1 MKKYILSLIIALVCM
16 QTQVQAQDIS
26 LNGTWNFA
34 IDPLSKGEISGWQK
48 PWKVAE
54 KDTNYFAEF
63 FDKVT
68 VPHCWSLDR
77 RYNHIGKSWYRKGF
91 KLPAAIEN
99 KTVRLHFE
107 AVFYKC
113 RIFLNGVLVAYHSG
127 GYTPFTID
135 ISKQA
140 KYPEVNFL
148 VLEVDNFWD
157 EFALPG
163 AKIGDNPR
171 HQLFPWYE
179 YGGITRDVSLLITS
193 KIYVVNQKIEA
204 VPNLKNNTASLK
216 LATWIDNKSLSDTT
230 VTLTSIITNR
240 TTGKAVLTIEKQVK
254 LPAFAKQKVLI
265 DAKLPSK
272 DVLLWDFDDPNLYD
286 VQTTVGGGPL
296 SKNAQFAT
304 YFGIREFR
312 IDKEKAQFLLNGK
325 PIRGMGANR
334 ASDHPVFG
342 STDPEILAK
351 EEMSLL
357 RNGNMIFSR
366 LCHTP
371 ASKYYYKWADENG
384 YLIVA
389 EIPAWQTST
398 VLMANQRVKDEFT
411 AQMTEFAEAYWN
423 SPSIVAFSV
432 GNEYDS
438 WTPEGDE
445 WTRYHIAKYRE
456 IDSTRLMTFVAFNS
470 AASAEMIKVPHDA
483 MRHCDFISFN
493 CYSSGKGL
501 EKSLKVFHAK
511 YPEKPIFASEFGKRS
526 DEVKS
531 EQVRIDNFKEFIEV
545 LKITPYA
552 VGASHWTAFDY
563 QSRYPNT
570 NENGYR
576 PWGLIDEKRQ
586 PRDLYRAFQ
595 KETSP
600 VVVVVEKDKISIT
613 SKADFPSYT
622 IKNHVLILM
631 EGAEIK
637 GSYPIPDLEIGKTIE
652 LKVNKTAGQSI
663 VIENRKGFR
672 VYDSGL

>member
-1 MKKYILSLIIALVCM
+1 MKKYFLFLIISLVC
-16 QTQVQAQDIS
+16 AQIHAQEIS

-34 IDPLSKGEISGWQK
+34 IDPTNRGEIAGWQK
-48 PWKVAE
+48 AWKLAE
-54 KDTNYFAEF
+54 KDTNYFADA

-91 KLPAAIEN
+91 KLPSDIQD

-107 AVFYKC
+107 AVFQKC
-113 RIFLNGVLVAYHSG
+113 RIFVNGTLAAYHFG
-127 GYTPFTID
+127 GYTPFNVD
-135 ISKQA
+135 ISKHL
-140 KYPEVNFL
+140 KYPDVNFL
-148 VLEVDNFWD
+148 SIEVDNSWD
-157 EFALPG
+157 EFSMPG
-163 AKIGDNPR
+163 IKIGDNPR

-193 KIYVVNQKIEA
+193 KIYVANQKIEA
-204 VPNLKNNTASLK
+204 VPNLKNKTANLK

-230 VTLTSIITNR
+230 VSLTSTVTNR
-240 TTGKAVLTIEKQVK
+240 TTGKTVLTLEKQVK
-254 LPAFAKQKVLI
+254 LGAFAKQKVLI
-265 DAKLPSK
+265 EAKLAAA

-286 VQTTVGGGPL
+286 VQTVLSVGKGPL
-296 SKNAQFAT
+296 SIYAT

-312 IDKEKAQFLLNGK
+312 IEKAQFLLNGK
-325 PIRGMGANR
+325 PIRGGGANR
-334 ASDHPVFG
+334 ASDHPVYG
-342 STDPEILAK
+342 STDPEVLAK
-351 EEMSLL
+351 EEMTML

-389 EIPAWQTST
+389 EIPAWQTSA
-398 VLMANQRVKDEFT
+398 VVMASQKAKDEFT
-411 AQMTEFAEAYWN
+411 SQMTEFVERYWN
-423 SPSIVAFSV
+423 SPSIVAYST

-445 WTRYHIAKYRE
+445 WTRYHAAKYRE
-456 IDSTRLMTFVAFNS
+456 LDSTRLITF
-470 AASAEMIKVPHDA
+470 AALNFAANAEAIKVPHDA

-531 EQVRIDNFKEFIEV
+531 EQERIKNLNEFIEV
-545 LKITPYA
+545 LKQTPYA
-552 VGASHWTAFDY
+552 VGASYWTAFDY
-563 QSRYPNT
+563 ASRYPNT
-570 NENGYR
+570 NESGYR
-576 PWGLIDEKRQ
+576 PWGMIDEKRE
-586 PRDLYRAFQ
+586 PRELYKAFQ
-595 KETSP
+595 KELSP
-600 VVVVVEKDKISIT
+600 VIVKVENDKISIT
-613 SKADFPSYT
+613 AKPDFPSYA
-622 IKNHVLILM
+622 IKNHVLKIM
-631 EGAEIK
+631 EGTEVK
-637 GSYPIPDLEIGKTIE
+637 GSFPIPDIEIGKTVE
-652 LKVNKTAGQSI
+652 LKVTKTATQRV
-663 VIENRKGFR
+663 VIENKKGFR

>member
-1 MKKYILSLIIALVCM
+1 MKKYLLSLIISLVC
-16 QTQVQAQDIS
+16 AQIHAQEIS

-34 IDPLSKGEISGWQK
+34 IDPMNKGEIAGWQK

-54 KDTNYFAEF
+54 KDTSYLAEA

-91 KLPAAIEN
+91 TLPADIQDKA
-99 KTVRLHFE
+99 VRLHFE
-107 AVFYKC
+107 AVFYRC
-113 RIFLNGVLVAYHSG
+113 RVFVNGVLVAYHFG
-127 GYTPFTID
+127 GYTPFTVD
-135 ISKQA
+135 ISKQV

-148 VLEVDNFWD
+148 SIEVDNSWD

-163 AKIGDNPR
+163 VKIGDQPR

-179 YGGITRDVSLLITS
+179 YGGITRDVSLLIS
-193 KIYVVNQKIEA
+193 NKVFVVNQKIEA

-216 LATWIDNKSLSDTT
+216 LMTWVQNKFFNDTI
-230 VTLTSIITNR
+230 VTLTSVITNR
-240 TTGKAVLTIEKQVK
+240 TTGRKVAKLEKQVK
-254 LPAFAKQKVLI
+254 LRAFTKEKVLTE
-265 DAKLPSK
+265 AKLAAA
-272 DVLLWDFDDPNLYD
+272 DVLLWDFDNPDLYD
-286 VQTTVGGGPL
+286 VQTIVTSGKDQL
-296 SKNAQFAT
+296 HQYNT
-304 YFGIREFR
+304 YFGIREFK
-312 IDKEKAQFLLNGK
+312 IDKAKAQFLLNGK
-325 PIRGMGANR
+325 PIRGMGGNR
-334 ASDHPVFG
+334 ASDHPVYG
-342 STDPEILAK
+342 STDPDTLAK
-351 EEMSLL
+351 QEMTQL
-357 RNGNMIFSR
+357 RNGNMFFSR

-456 IDSTRLMTFVAFNS
+456 IDSTRLMTFAALNFAANS
-470 AASAEMIKVPHDA
+470 EAIKVPHDA

-501 EKSLKVFHAK
+501 EKSIKIFHEK
-511 YPEKPIFASEFGKRS
+511 YPDKPIFASEFGKRS

-531 EQVRIDNFKEFIEV
+531 EQSRIDNFKEFIDV
-545 LKITPYA
+545 LKENPYA

-563 QSRYPNT
+563 ASRYPNT
-570 NENGYR
+570 NVSGYR
-576 PWGLIDEKRQ
+576 PWGMIDEKRQ
-586 PRDLYRAFQ
+586 PRDLYKAFQ
-595 KETSP
+595 KEASP
-600 VVVVVEKDKISIT
+600 VIVTVEKGKISIT
-613 SKADFPSYT
+613 AKPDFPSYN
-622 IKNHVLILM
+622 IKNHVLKII
-631 EGAEIK
+631 EGAVVK
-637 GSYPIPDLEIGKTIE
+637 GSYPIPEIEIGKTVE
-652 LKVNKTAGQSI
+652 VKVNTTTTQI
-663 VIENRKGFR
+663 LVIENRKGFC
-672 VYDSGL
+672 VYHSGL

>member
-1 MKKYILSLIIALVCM
+1 MKKCFLFLIISLVC
-16 QTQVQAQDIS
+16 AQIHAQEIS

-34 IDPLSKGEISGWQK
+34 IDPTNRGEIAGWQK
-48 PWKVAE
+48 AWKLAE
-54 KDTNYFAEF
+54 KDTNYFADA

-91 KLPAAIEN
+91 KLPSDIQD

-107 AVFYKC
+107 AVFQKC
-113 RIFLNGVLVAYHSG
+113 RIFVNGTLAAYHFG
-127 GYTPFTID
+127 GYTPFNVD
-135 ISKQA
+135 ISKHL
-140 KYPEVNFL
+140 KYPDVNFL
-148 VLEVDNFWD
+148 SIEVDNSWD
-157 EFALPG
+157 EFSMPG
-163 AKIGDNPR
+163 IKIGDNPR

-193 KIYVVNQKIEA
+193 KIYVANQKIEA
-204 VPNLKNNTASLK
+204 VPNLKNKTANLK

-230 VTLTSIITNR
+230 VSLTSTVTNR
-240 TTGKAVLTIEKQVK
+240 TTGKTVLTFEKQVK
-254 LPAFAKQKVLI
+254 LRAFTKEKVLI
-265 DAKLPSK
+265 EAKLAAA

-286 VQTTVGGGPL
+286 VQTTVGKGPL
-296 SKNAQFAT
+296 SKYAT

-312 IDKEKAQFLLNGK
+312 IEKAQFLLNGK
-325 PIRGMGANR
+325 PIRGGGANR
-334 ASDHPVFG
+334 ASDHPVYG
-342 STDPEILAK
+342 STDPEVLAK
-351 EEMSLL
+351 EEMTML

-389 EIPAWQTST
+389 EIPAWQTSA
-398 VLMANQRVKDEFT
+398 VVMASQKAKDEFS
-411 AQMTEFAEAYWN
+411 AQMTEFVERYWN
-423 SPSIVAFSV
+423 SPSIVAYST

-445 WTRYHIAKYRE
+445 WTRYHAAKYRE
-456 IDSTRLMTFVAFNS
+456 LDSTRLITF
-470 AASAEMIKVPHDA
+470 AALNFAANAEAIKVPHDA

-531 EQVRIDNFKEFIEV
+531 EQERIKNLNEFIEV
-545 LKITPYA
+545 LKQTPYA
-552 VGASHWTAFDY
+552 VGASYWTAFDY
-563 QSRYPNT
+563 ASRYPNT
-570 NENGYR
+570 NESGYR
-576 PWGLIDEKRQ
+576 PWGMIDEKRE
-586 PRDLYRAFQ
+586 PRELYKAFQ
-595 KETSP
+595 KELSP
-600 VVVVVEKDKISIT
+600 VIVKVENDKISIT
-613 SKADFPSYT
+613 AKPDFPSYT
-622 IKNHVLILM
+622 IKNHVLKIM
-631 EGAEIK
+631 EGAEVK
-637 GSYPIPDLEIGKTIE
+637 GSFPISDIETGKTVD
-652 LKVNKTAGQSI
+652 LKVTKTATQRV
-663 VIENRKGFR
+663 VIENKKGFS

>member
-1 MKKYILSLIIALVCM
+1 MKKYIFSLIISLACVQM
-16 QTQVQAQDIS
+16 QTWAQDIS

-34 IDPLSKGEISGWQK
+34 IDPLSKGEIAGWSK
-48 PWKVAE
+48 PWKLAE
-54 KDTNYFAEF
+54 KDSSYFAEF

-91 KLPAAIEN
+91 KLPDDIKD

-140 KYPEVNFL
+140 KYPDVNFL
-148 VLEVDNFWD
+148 SIEVDNSWD

-193 KIYVVNQKIEA
+193 KIYVANQKIEA
-204 VPNLKNNTASLK
+204 TPNLKNNTASLK
-216 LATWIDNKSLSDTT
+216 LATWIENKSFSDTT
-230 VTLTSIITNR
+230 VSLTSIITNR
-240 TTGKAVLTIEKQVK
+240 TTGKTVLTLEKQVK
-254 LPAFAKQKVLI
+254 LRAFTKEKVLI
-265 DAKLPSK
+265 EAKLASN

-286 VQTTVGGGPL
+286 VQTTVGKDPL
-296 SKNAQFAT
+296 SKFAT
-304 YFGIREFR
+304 YFGIRAFK
-312 IDKEKAQFLLNGK
+312 IEKAQFLLNGK

-334 ASDHPVFG
+334 ASDHPVYG
-342 STDPEILAK
+342 STDPDTLAK
-351 EEMSLL
+351 QEMTML
-357 RNGNMIFSR
+357 RNGNMFFSR

-384 YLIVA
+384 FLIVA

-411 AQMTEFAEAYWN
+411 AQMTEFVERYWN
-423 SPSIVAFSV
+423 SPSIVAYST

-445 WTRYHIAKYRE
+445 WTRYHAVKYRE
-456 IDSTRLMTFVAFNS
+456 LDSTRLITFAAFSS
-470 AASAEMIKVPHDA
+470 AASSEAIKVPHDA

-501 EKSLKVFHAK
+501 EKSIKTFHAK
-511 YPEKPIFASEFGKRS
+511 YPDKPIFASEFGKRS

-531 EQVRIDNFKEFIEV
+531 EQERIKNFKEFIEV
-545 LKITPYA
+545 FKDNPYA

-563 QSRYPNT
+563 ASRYPNT
-570 NENGYR
+570 NDNGYR
-576 PWGLIDEKRQ
+576 PWGLIDEKRE
-586 PRDLYRAFQ
+586 PRELYKAFQ
-595 KETSP
+595 KEASP
-600 VVVVVEKDKISIT
+600 VIVTIGNGKISIT
-613 SKADFPSYT
+613 AKPDFPSYT
-622 IKNHVLILM
+622 IKNHVLTIM
-631 EGAEIK
+631 EGAEVK
-637 GSYPIPDLEIGKTIE
+637 GSYPIPNIEIGKTVE
-652 LKVNKTAGQSI
+652 LKINKTATQSLI
-663 VIENRKGFR
+663 IENKKGFR
-672 VYDSGL
+672 VYHSGL

>member
-1 MKKYILSLIIALVCM
+1 MKKYILFLLISLM
-16 QTQVQAQDIS
+16 YTQVRAQDIS

-34 IDPLSKGEISGWQK
+34 IDPLSKGEIAGWSK
-48 PWKVAE
+48 AWKVAE
-54 KDTNYFAEF
+54 KDTGYFAEA

-91 KLPAAIEN
+91 KLPN
-99 KTVRLHFE
+99 DVQDKTVRLHFE

-113 RIFLNGVLVAYHSG
+113 RVFLNGVLVAYHSG
-127 GYTPFTID
+127 GYTPFSVD

-140 KYPEVNFL
+140 KYPDVNFL
-148 VLEVDNFWD
+148 AIEVDNSWD

-193 KIYVVNQKIEA
+193 KIYVANQKIEA

-216 LATWIDNKSLSDTT
+216 IATWIENKSFNDTT
-230 VTLTSIITNR
+230 VALTSIITNR
-240 TTGKAVLTIEKQVK
+240 TTGKPVLTLQQQVK
-254 LPAFAKQKVLI
+254 LRAFTKEKVLN
-265 DAKLPSK
+265 DAKLAAN

-286 VQTTVGGGPL
+286 VQTTVGQDPL
-296 SKNAQFAT
+296 SKFAT
-304 YFGIREFR
+304 YFGIRTFK
-312 IDKEKAQFLLNGK
+312 IEKAQFLLNGK
-325 PIRGMGANR
+325 PIHGMGANR
-334 ASDHPVFG
+334 ASDHPVYG
-342 STDPEILAK
+342 STDPEILANQ
-351 EEMSLL
+351 EMTML
-357 RNGNMIFSR
+357 RNGNMFFSR

-398 VLMANQRVKDEFT
+398 VLMANQRVRDEFT
-411 AQMTEFAEAYWN
+411 AQMTEFVETYWN

-445 WTRYHIAKYRE
+445 WTRYHIAKYRA
-456 IDSTRLMTFVAFNS
+456 IDSTRLMTF
-470 AASAEMIKVPHDA
+470 AALNFAANAEAIKVQHDA

-501 EKSLKVFHAK
+501 EKSIKTFHQK
-511 YPEKPIFASEFGKRS
+511 YPDKPIFASEFGKRS

-531 EQVRIDNFKEFIEV
+531 EQERIKNFNEFIDV
-545 LKITPYA
+545 LKANPYA

-563 QSRYPNT
+563 ASRYPNT

-576 PWGLIDEKRQ
+576 PWGMIDEKRE
-586 PRDLYRAFQ
+586 PRDLYKAFQ
-595 KETSP
+595 KDASP
-600 VVVVVEKDKISIT
+600 VIVSVEKDKISIT
-613 SKADFPSYT
+613 AKPDFPSYT
-622 IKNHVLILM
+622 IKNHVLKIM
-631 EGAEIK
+631 EGTEVK
-637 GSYPIPDLEIGKTIE
+637 GSFPISEIGIGKTIE
-652 LKVNKTAGQSI
+652 LKVTKTAAQTV

>member
-1 MKKYILSLIIALVCM
+1 MKKYLLYLIISLAYV
-16 QTQVQAQDIS
+16 QTQAQEIS

-34 IDPLSKGEISGWQK
+34 IDPLNKGEIAGWSK

-54 KDTNYFAEF
+54 KDTNFFAEA

-91 KLPAAIEN
+91 KLPSDVQD

-113 RIFLNGVLVAYHSG
+113 RIFLNGVLMAYHSG

-148 VLEVDNFWD
+148 SIEVDNSWD

-179 YGGITRDVSLLITS
+179 YGGITRDVSLLITP
-193 KIYVVNQKIEA
+193 KIYVANQKIEA

-216 LATWIDNKSLSDTT
+216 MATWIDNKSLSDTT

-240 TTGKAVLTIEKQVK
+240 TTGKTVLTLEKQVK
-254 LPAFAKQKVLI
+254 LRAFTKEKVLTE
-265 DAKLPSK
+265 AKLASN

-286 VQTTVGGGPL
+286 VQTIVGKGPL
-296 SKNAQFAT
+296 SIDDKFAT
-304 YFGIREFR
+304 YFGIREFK
-312 IDKEKAQFLLNGK
+312 IEKAQFLLNGK

-334 ASDHPVFG
+334 ASDHPVYG
-342 STDPEILAK
+342 STDPEVLAK
-351 EEMSLL
+351 QEMTML
-357 RNGNMIFSR
+357 RNGNMFFSR

-411 AQMTEFAEAYWN
+411 AQMTEFVEAYWN

-445 WTRYHIAKYRE
+445 WTRYHIAKYRA

-470 AASAEMIKVPHDA
+470 AASAEAIKVPHDA
-483 MRHCDFISFN
+483 LRHCDFISFN

-501 EKSLKVFHAK
+501 EKSLNVFHAK
-511 YPEKPIFASEFGKRS
+511 YPNKPIFASEFGKRS

-545 LKITPYA
+545 FKNTPYA

-563 QSRYPNT
+563 TSRYPNT

-576 PWGLIDEKRQ
+576 PWGMIDEKRE
-586 PRDLYRAFQ
+586 PRELYKAFQ
-595 KETSP
+595 KEASP
-600 VVVVVEKDKISIT
+600 VIVTVEKDKISIT
-613 SKADFPSYT
+613 AKPDFPSYT
-622 IKNHVLILM
+622 IKKHVLKIM
-631 EGAEIK
+631 EGVEVK
-637 GSYPIPDLEIGKTIE
+637 GSFPISEIGIGKTVEVKIT
-652 LKVNKTAGQSI
+652 KTAAQTV
-663 VIENRKGFR
+663 VIENKKGFV
-672 VYDSGL
+672 VYNSGL

>member
-1 MKKYILSLIIALVCM
+1 MKKHLLYLIISLVCA
-16 QTQVQAQDIS
+16 QTHAQEVS

-34 IDPLSKGEISGWQK
+34 IDPLSKGEIAGWSK

-54 KDTNYFAEF
+54 KDTNYFAEA

-91 KLPAAIEN
+91 KLPADIKD

-113 RIFLNGVLVAYHSG
+113 RIFLNGVLMAYHSG

-140 KYPEVNFL
+140 KYPDVNFL
-148 VLEVDNFWD
+148 SIEVDNSWD

-179 YGGITRDVSLLITS
+179 YGGITRDVSLLINS
-193 KIYVVNQKIEA
+193 KLFVVNQKIEA

-216 LATWIDNKSLSDTT
+216 LATWIDNKSFNDTA
-230 VTLTSIITNR
+230 VTLTSIVTNR
-240 TTGKAVLTIEKQVK
+240 TTGKIVLTLEKQVK
-254 LPAFAKQKVLI
+254 LRAFSKEKILNE
-265 DAKLPSK
+265 AKLAAN
-272 DVLLWDFDDPNLYD
+272 DVLLWDFDNPNLYD
-286 VQTTVGGGPL
+286 VQTTVGKDPL
-296 SKNAQFAT
+296 SKFAT

-312 IDKEKAQFLLNGK
+312 IEKAQFLLNGK
-325 PIRGMGANR
+325 PIHGMGANR
-334 ASDHPVFG
+334 ASDHPVYG
-342 STDPEILAK
+342 STDPEILANQ
-351 EEMSLL
+351 EMSML
-357 RNGNMIFSR
+357 RNGNMFFSR

-398 VLMANQRVKDEFT
+398 VLMANQRVRDEFT

-456 IDSTRLMTFVAFNS
+456 IDSTRLMTF
-470 AASAEMIKVPHDA
+470 AALNFAANAEAIKVPHDA

-501 EKSLKVFHAK
+501 EKSIKTFHAK
-511 YPEKPIFASEFGKRS
+511 YPDKPIFASEFGKRS

-531 EQVRIDNFKEFIEV
+531 EQERIKNFIEFIEV
-545 LKITPYA
+545 FKDNPYA
-552 VGASHWTAFDY
+552 VGASHWTAVDY
-563 QSRYPNT
+563 ASRYPNT
-570 NENGYR
+570 NESSYR
-576 PWGLIDEKRQ
+576 PWGMIDEKRE
-586 PRDLYRAFQ
+586 PRELYKAFQ
-595 KETSP
+595 KEASP
-600 VVVVVEKDKISIT
+600 VIVKVENGKISIT
-613 SKADFPSYT
+613 AKPDFPSYT
-622 IKNHVLILM
+622 IKNHVLKVV
-631 EGAEIK
+631 EGTEVK
-637 GSYPIPDLEIGKTIE
+637 VSYPIPEIGIGKTVE
-652 LKVNKTAGQSI
+652 LKVSTTATQQVI
-663 VIENRKGFR
+663 IENKKGFS
-672 VYDSGL
+672 VYDSRL

>member
-1 MKKYILSLIIALVCM
+1 MKKYIFSLLFSLVC
-16 QTQVQAQDIS
+16 VQANAQEIP

-34 IDPLSKGEISGWQK
+34 IDPLSKGEIAGWSK

-54 KDTNYFAEF
+54 KDTSFFAEA

-91 KLPAAIEN
+91 KLPADIQD

-127 GYTPFTID
+127 GYTPFSVD

-140 KYPEVNFL
+140 KYPDVNFL
-148 VLEVDNFWD
+148 SIEVDNSWD
-157 EFALPG
+157 EFSLPG
-163 AKIGDNPR
+163 AKLGDNPR

-179 YGGITRDVSLLITS
+179 YGGLTRDVSLLINS

-204 VPNLKNNTASLK
+204 VPNLKTNTASLK
-216 LATWIDNKSLSDTT
+216 VATWVENKSFNDTA

-240 TTGKAVLTIEKQVK
+240 TTGKTVLTLEKQVK
-254 LPAFAKQKVLI
+254 LRAFTKEKI
-265 DAKLPSK
+265 FIEAKLAAN

-286 VQTTVGGGPL
+286 VQTTVGKDPL
-296 SKNAQFAT
+296 SKFAT
-304 YFGIREFR
+304 YFGIREFK
-312 IDKEKAQFLLNGK
+312 IEKAQFILNGK

-334 ASDHPVFG
+334 ASDHPVYG

-351 EEMSLL
+351 QEMTML
-357 RNGNMIFSR
+357 RNGNMFFSR

-398 VLMANQRVKDEFT
+398 VLMANQRVRDEFT
-411 AQMTEFAEAYWN
+411 AQMTEFVETYWN
-423 SPSIVAFSV
+423 SPSIVAYST

-456 IDSTRLMTFVAFNS
+456 IDSTRLMTF
-470 AASAEMIKVPHDA
+470 AALNFAANAEAIKVPHDA
-483 MRHCDFISFN
+483 LRHCDFISFN

-501 EKSLKVFHAK
+501 EKSIKTFHAK
-511 YPEKPIFASEFGKRS
+511 YPDKPIFASEFGKRS

-531 EQVRIDNFKEFIEV
+531 EQERIKNFKEFIEV
-545 LKITPYA
+545 FKENPYA
-552 VGASHWTAFDY
+552 VGASHWTAVDY
-563 QSRYPNT
+563 ASRYPNT
-570 NENGYR
+570 NESGYR
-576 PWGLIDEKRQ
+576 PWGMIDEKRE
-586 PRDLYRAFQ
+586 PRELYKAFQ
-595 KETSP
+595 KEASP
-600 VVVVVEKDKISIT
+600 VIVTIEKDKISIT
-613 SKADFPSYT
+613 AKQDFPSYT
-622 IKNHVLILM
+622 IKNHVLKIM
-631 EGAEIK
+631 EGTEVK
-637 GSYPIPDLEIGKTIE
+637 GSFPIPDIGIGKTVE
-652 LKVNKTAGQSI
+652 VKVNKTATQTV
-663 VIENRKGFR
+663 VIENRNGFI
-672 VYDSGL
+672 VYNSGL

>member
-1 MKKYILSLIIALVCM
+1 MKKYLFCALFSLVCS
-16 QTQVQAQDIS
+16 QLQAQEIS

-34 IDPLSKGEISGWQK
+34 IDPLNKGEIAGWQK
-48 PWKVAE
+48 PWKLAE
-54 KDTNYFAEF
+54 KDTSYFAEA

-91 KLPAAIEN
+91 KLPADVQD

-107 AVFYKC
+107 AVFQKC
-113 RIFLNGVLVAYHSG
+113 KIFLNGTLVAYHSG
-127 GYTPFTID
+127 GYTPFSID

-140 KYPEVNFL
+140 KYPDVNFL
-148 VLEVDNFWD
+148 AIEVDNSWD

-193 KIYVVNQKIEA
+193 KIYVANQKIEA
-204 VPNLKNNTASLK
+204 VPNVKNNTASLK
-216 LATWIDNKSLSDTT
+216 MATWIENKSFSDTT
-230 VTLTSIITNR
+230 VKFTSIITNR
-240 TTGKAVLTIEKQVK
+240 TTGKTVLTLEKQVK
-254 LPAFAKQKVLI
+254 LKAFSKEKTFSE
-265 DAKLPSK
+265 AKLPSN

-286 VQTTVGGGPL
+286 VQTIVGKDPL
-296 SKNAQFAT
+296 SIFAT
-304 YFGIREFR
+304 YFGIREFK
-312 IDKEKAQFLLNGK
+312 IEKAQFLLNGK

-334 ASDHPVFG
+334 ASDHPVYG

-351 EEMSLL
+351 EEMTML
-357 RNGNMIFSR
+357 RNGNMFFSR

-389 EIPAWQTST
+389 EIPAWQTSP
-398 VLMANQRVKDEFT
+398 VLMANQRVRDEFT
-411 AQMTEFAEAYWN
+411 AQMTEFVETYWN

-456 IDSTRLMTFVAFNS
+456 LDTTRLMTF
-470 AASAEMIKVPHDA
+470 AALNFAANAEAIKVPHDA

-501 EKSLKVFHAK
+501 EKSIKAFHEK

-531 EQVRIDNFKEFIEV
+531 EQERIKNLNEFIEV
-545 LKITPYA
+545 LKQNPYA

-563 QSRYPNT
+563 ASRYPNT

-576 PWGLIDEKRQ
+576 PWGMIDEKRQ
-586 PRDLYRAFQ
+586 PRELYKAFQ
-595 KETSP
+595 KELSP
-600 VVVVVEKDKISIT
+600 VIVKVENDKISIT
-613 SKADFPSYT
+613 AKPDFPSYT
-622 IKNHVLILM
+622 IKNHVLKIM
-631 EGAEIK
+631 EGTEMK
-637 GSYPIPDLEIGKTIE
+637 GSFPIPDIGIGKTVE
-652 LKVNKTAGQSI
+652 LKMNKTAGQSLI
-663 VIENRKGFR
+663 IETRKGFR
-672 VYDSGL
+672 VYDSRL

>member
-1 MKKYILSLIIALVCM
+1 MKKYLLGLMVSLSFYQI
-16 QTQVQAQDIS
+16 QAQDIS

-34 IDPLSKGEISGWQK
+34 IDPLNRGEIAGWQK
-48 PWKVAE
+48 PWKLAE
-54 KDTNYFAEF
+54 KDTSYFAEA

-91 KLPAAIEN
+91 KLPSDIED

-107 AVFYKC
+107 AVFHKC

-127 GYTPFTID
+127 GYTPFTVD
-135 ISKQA
+135 ISKHL
-140 KYPEVNFL
+140 KYPDVNFL
-148 VLEVDNFWD
+148 SIEVDNSWD
-157 EFALPG
+157 EFSMPG
-163 AKIGDNPR
+163 AKIGNNPR

-179 YGGITRDVSLLITS
+179 YGGITRDASLWITS
-193 KIYVVNQKIEA
+193 KIFTENQKIEA

-216 LATWIDNKSLSDTT
+216 LATWIQNKSLRDTT
-230 VTLTSIITNR
+230 VILTSIITNR
-240 TTGKAVLTIEKQVK
+240 TTGKKVLMLEKQVK
-254 LPAFAKQKVLI
+254 LKAFSKEKVLI
-265 DAKLPSK
+265 EAKLIAA

-286 VQTTVGGGPL
+286 AQTVLRVENTPL
-296 SKNAQFAT
+296 SRYDT
-304 YFGIREFR
+304 YFGIREFKV
-312 IDKEKAQFLLNGK
+312 DKEKAQLSLNGK
-325 PIRGMGANR
+325 PVRVAGANR
-334 ASDHPVFG
+334 ASDHPVYG
-342 STDPEILAK
+342 STDPDVLAK

-389 EIPAWQTST
+389 EIPAWQISP
-398 VLMANQRVKDEFT
+398 VLMASQRAKDEFT
-411 AQMTEFAEAYWN
+411 AEMTEFVETYWN
-423 SPSIVAFSV
+423 SPSIVAYST

-445 WTRYHIAKYRE
+445 WTRYHAAKYRE
-456 IDSTRLMTFVAFNS
+456 LDSTRLITF
-470 AASAEMIKVPHDA
+470 AALNFAANAEAIAVPHDA
-483 MRHCDFISFN
+483 LRHCDFISFN

-501 EKSLKVFHAK
+501 EKSLKTFHAK

-531 EQVRIDNFKEFIEV
+531 EQVRIDNLKEFIET
-545 LKITPYA
+545 LKNNPYA

-563 QSRYPNT
+563 MSRYPNT

-576 PWGLIDEKRQ
+576 PWGMIDEKRE
-586 PRDLYRAFQ
+586 PRDLYKAFQ
-595 KETSP
+595 KELSP
-600 VVVVVEKDKISIT
+600 VLVVVEKDKISIT
-613 SKADFPSYT
+613 AKSDFPSYA
-622 IKNHVLILM
+622 IKNHVLKIM
-631 EGAEIK
+631 EGKEVK
-637 GSYPIPDLEIGKTIE
+637 GSYAIPEIGIGKTIE
-652 LKVNKTAGQSI
+652 LKVNKTATQTF
-663 VIENRKGFR
+663 VIENKKGFR

>member
-1 MKKYILSLIIALVCM
+1 MKKYLFSLIISLVCVQM
-16 QTQVQAQDIS
+16 QVRAQDIS

-34 IDPLSKGEISGWQK
+34 IDPLSKGEIAGWQK
-48 PWKVAE
+48 AWKVAE
-54 KDTNYFAEF
+54 KDTGYFAEA

-91 KLPAAIEN
+91 KLPTDVQD

-113 RIFLNGVLVAYHSG
+113 RVFLNGVLVAYHSG
-127 GYTPFTID
+127 GYTPFSVD

-148 VLEVDNFWD
+148 AIEVDNSWD
-157 EFALPG
+157 EFSLPS

-193 KIYVVNQKIEA
+193 KIYVANQKIEA

-216 LATWIDNKSLSDTT
+216 MATWIDNKSFNDTT
-230 VTLTSIITNR
+230 VSLTSIITNR
-240 TTGKAVLTIEKQVK
+240 TTGKAVLTLERPIK
-254 LPAFAKQKVLI
+254 LKAFTKEKVLI
-265 DAKLPSK
+265 EAKLASI

-286 VQTTVGGGPL
+286 VQTTVGQDPL
-296 SKNAQFAT
+296 SKFAT
-304 YFGIREFR
+304 YFGIREFK
-312 IDKEKAQFLLNGK
+312 IEKAQFLLNGK
-325 PIRGMGANR
+325 PIHGMGANR
-334 ASDHPVFG
+334 ASDHPVYG
-342 STDPEILAK
+342 STDPEILANQ
-351 EEMSLL
+351 EMTML
-357 RNGNMIFSR
+357 RNGNMFFSR

-411 AQMTEFAEAYWN
+411 AQMTEFAETYWN

-445 WTRYHIAKYRE
+445 WTRYHIAKYRA
-456 IDSTRLMTFVAFNS
+456 IDSTRLMTF
-470 AASAEMIKVPHDA
+470 AALNFAANAEAIKVPHDA

-501 EKSLKVFHAK
+501 EKSIKVFHQK

-531 EQVRIDNFKEFIEV
+531 EQERVKNFNEFIDV
-545 LKITPYA
+545 LKANPYA

-563 QSRYPNT
+563 ASRYPNT
-570 NENGYR
+570 NDNGYR
-576 PWGLIDEKRQ
+576 PWGMIDEKRE
-586 PRDLYRAFQ
+586 PRELYKAFQ
-595 KETSP
+595 KDASP
-600 VVVVVEKDKISIT
+600 VIVKVENDKISIT
-613 SKADFPSYT
+613 AKPDFPSYT
-622 IKNHVLILM
+622 IKNHVLKIM
-631 EGAEIK
+631 EGSEVK
-637 GSYPIPDLEIGKTIE
+637 GSYPIPTIDIGKTVE
-652 LKVNKTAGQSI
+652 LKVTKTAVQKV
-663 VIENRKGFR
+663 VIESKNGFR

>member
-1 MKKYILSLIIALVCM
+1 MKKHFFYLLISLVFSQI
-16 QTQVQAQDIS
+16 QAQEIS

-48 PWKVAE
+48 AWKVAE
-54 KDTNYFAEF
+54 KDTGYFAEA

-91 KLPAAIEN
+91 KLPVDIQD

-113 RIFLNGVLVAYHSG
+113 RLFLNGVLVAYHFG
-127 GYTPFTID
+127 GYTPFNVD
-135 ISKQA
+135 ISRQV
-140 KYPEVNFL
+140 KYNAVNFL
-148 VLEVDNFWD
+148 SIEVDNSWD

-179 YGGITRDVSLLITS
+179 YGGLTRDVSLLITS
-193 KIYVVNQKIEA
+193 KIYVANQKIEA

-216 LATWIDNKSLSDTT
+216 IITWVDNKYYNDTVVNIT
-230 VTLTSIITNR
+230 TTLTNR
-240 TTGKAVLTIEKQVK
+240 TTGKTVLTLEKQVK
-254 LPAFAKQKVLI
+254 LAAYTKQKVQI
-265 DAKLPSK
+265 DAKLAAN
-272 DVLLWDFDDPNLYD
+272 DVLLWDFNDPNLYD
-286 VQTTVGGGPL
+286 VQTTVGKDPL
-296 SKNAQFAT
+296 SKYAT

-312 IDKEKAQFLLNGK
+312 IDKERAQFLLNGK

-334 ASDHPVFG
+334 ASDHPVYG

-351 EEMSLL
+351 QEMTML
-357 RNGNMIFSR
+357 RNGNMFFSR

-398 VLMANQRVKDEFT
+398 VLMASQKVKDEFT
-411 AQMTEFAEAYWN
+411 DQMTEFVETYWN

-456 IDSTRLMTFVAFNS
+456 IDSTRLMTF
-470 AASAEMIKVPHDA
+470 AALNFAANAEAIKVPHDA
-483 MRHCDFISFN
+483 FRHCDFISFN

-501 EKSLKVFHAK
+501 DKSLKVFHAK

-545 LKITPYA
+545 LKNSPYA

-563 QSRYPNT
+563 MSRYPNT

-576 PWGLIDEKRQ
+576 PWGLIDENRQ
-586 PRDLYRAFQ
+586 PRELYKAFQ
-595 KETSP
+595 KEASP
-600 VVVVVEKDKISIT
+600 VIVVVEKDKISIT
-613 SKADFPSYT
+613 AKSDFPTYT
-622 IKNHVLILM
+622 IKNHVLKIM
-631 EGAEIK
+631 EGTEMK
-637 GSYPIPDLEIGKTIE
+637 GSYLIPDIEIGKTVE
-652 LKVNKTAGQSI
+652 LKISKTAAQTA
-663 VIENRKGFR
+663 VIENKKGFR
-672 VYDSGL
+672 VYDSER